1 MGTSQEQSSQCQ
13 GHVNPET
20 VSTTQVQLL
29 ITEELLTTIGQGNN
43 SVSSLPQDLPPEEQ
57 IINSPW
63 DWQKS
68 PLAEKFSWQK
78 SDLGLQPCWNRI
90 RKGLTPVLYL
100 VPPGKRHYY
109 ANSVVWSVTLPFQ
122 YSTLVMGTKCRQ
134 VVQYCRPGQNP

>member
-13 GHVNPET
+13 GYVNPET

-68 PLAEKFSWQK
+68 PLAEKFSLAEKWFWVYNLVGIG
-78 SDLGLQPCWNRI
+78 SER
-90 RKGLTPVLYL
+90 GLTPVLYSGPTWKKGTIMLTCGL
-100 VPPGKRHYY
+100 VCYT
-109 ANSVVWSVTLPFQ
+109 AFSVFDTG
-122 YSTLVMGTKCRQ
+122 YGH
-134 VVQYCRPGQNP
+134 